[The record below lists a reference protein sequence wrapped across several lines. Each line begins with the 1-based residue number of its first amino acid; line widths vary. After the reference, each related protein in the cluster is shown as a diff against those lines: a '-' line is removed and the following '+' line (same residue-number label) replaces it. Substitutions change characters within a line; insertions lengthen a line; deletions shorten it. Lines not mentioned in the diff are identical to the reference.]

1 MAKGKGAEIVVEEAG
16 AAADQLEL
24 FVAELIDVS
33 PKSDITS
40 MEYPIFALSKH
51 PDTET
56 FRYENPT
63 SGAWIEILPSSAGRA
78 TIFDKDLLIYCIS
91 QIAEAMNRGR
101 ATGRRVRLNAYDYML
116 ATGRDTSGREYRRI
130 HDTLARL
137 RGTTFKTNIS
147 QNGELNQ
154 RGSVFGLIDDA
165 EVNMVNGRMTSIEV
179 TLADKLYTAI
189 SNRRLLT
196 YSRKYFE
203 LTSPNERRMYE
214 ICRKHCGRQPLWEI
228 GIDKLYDKFGTRGDL
243 REFRRTIKRIV
254 SRQPIP
260 EYLVDYHPRTKA
272 GNQEKLVVEYDPE
285 GTLREAFLQE
295 ISA

>member
-1 MAKGKGAEIVVEEAG
+1 MAKGKMLEVTTEGGMAPP
-16 AAADQLEL
+16 DQLDL

-56 FRYENPT
+56 FRYENPAT
-63 SGAWIEILPSSAGRA
+63 GAWIEILPSSAGRA

-91 QIAEAMNRGR
+91 QLAEAMNRGR
-101 ATGRRVRLNAYDYML
+101 QIGRRVRLNAYDYMT

-137 RGTTFKTNIS
+137 RGTTFKTNVA

-179 TLADKLYTAI
+179 TIAEKLYNAI
-189 SNRRLLT
+189 SDKRLLT

-243 REFRRTIKRIV
+243 REFRRTLKKMV
-254 SRQPIP
+254 AAQPIP
-260 EYLVDYHPRTKA
+260 DYLLDYHPRSKA
-272 GNQEKLVVEYDPE
+272 GGQEKLVVEYDPE
-285 GTLREAFLQE
+285 GILKADFMAE
-295 ISA
+295 IGA